1 MMNKKIDI
9 EKLDK
14 KNPFSVPKD
23 YFITLTHKIMDNVD
37 EKDTE
42 SFLSIFHI
50 RALLPTLVIIAIIF
64 SGVWYNNQNS
74 QITEDDLVE
83 LLSFYQV
90 EDELILEFIEL
101 ELEENIDEYLLNEFN
116 YNELIYEL

>member
-1 MMNKKIDI
+1 MNKKIDI

-14 KNPFSVPKD
+14 NNPFSVPKD
-23 YFITLTHKIMDNVD
+23 YFITLTHKILDKVD
-37 EKDTE
+37 KKDTV
-42 SFLSIFHI
+42 SFLSVFQIKSLAPAI
-50 RALLPTLVIIAIIF
+50 VIIAIIF

-101 ELEENIDEYLLNEFN
+101 ELEENIEEYLLNEFN
-116 YNELIYEL
+116 YNEIIYEL